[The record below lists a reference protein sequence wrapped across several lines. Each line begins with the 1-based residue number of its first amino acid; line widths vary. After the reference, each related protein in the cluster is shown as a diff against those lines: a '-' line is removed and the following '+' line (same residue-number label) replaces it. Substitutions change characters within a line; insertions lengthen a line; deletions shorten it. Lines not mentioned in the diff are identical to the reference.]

1 MSNFKNVLFAILLFC
16 YNSSSF
22 IMKTHNTNVILKCN
36 NNNDRERYNPFQK
49 KYYMP
54 RDLNTNKTNIPK
66 KYLLTRPSYIEEIKR
81 LNSKNISIQTE
92 SILGDTNNEYLAPIS
107 LDQAFSN
114 STTLGPFVYLS
125 DVSTNLASF
134 NLSKNV
140 MAFCISGQ
148 EYFSIDVI
156 IP

>member
-1 MSNFKNVLFAILLFC
+1 
-16 YNSSSF
+16 
-22 IMKTHNTNVILKCN
+22 MKTHNTNVILKCN

-92 SILGDTNNEYLAPIS
+92 SILGDTNNEYLNTTETENEKENEAPRVRIILNKSNFLKS
-107 LDQAFSN
+107 LGINIENED
-114 STTLGPFVYLS
+114 
-125 DVSTNLASF
+125 
-134 NLSKNV
+134 
-140 MAFCISGQ
+140 
-148 EYFSIDVI
+148 I
-156 IP
+156 IINADTFKCL